1 MVASSV
7 LYILTNVLVR
17 TSTFLFRRNV
27 EINEEG
33 HLQLEYLDS
42 LAFLCLVELRVHFDT
57 FFLELQVLLGK
68 DKLLIYQSK
77 TEKIMWCLLQIER
90 HDGFLLG

>member
-7 LYILTNVLVR
+7 LDILTNVLIK
-17 TSTFLFRRNV
+17 TSTLLFRSYI

-42 LAFLCLVELRVHFDT
+42 LSFLCSIELRVHFDT
-57 FFLELQVLLGK
+57 FFLELKVLLGK
-68 DKLLIYQSK
+68 DKLLI
-77 TEKIMWCLLQIER
+77 
-90 HDGFLLG
+90 H